1 MNDEYHNTNSIKIAH
16 HIFIINT
23 ENLSVPITYSIQND
37 CNLDASTVMNDPQ
50 GSALKSGLI
59 QATTITANK
68 ILFQY
73 PLTVQIDNII
83 DTTANCPQGQHC
95 LLVVSTIH
103 TVVMPGGDDADT
115 LEDELVEGIKESFE
129 DGSFFSSLPQGAAD
143 CPAGI
148 EGVGLSLDF
157 GYGKE

>member
-1 MNDEYHNTNSIKIAH
+1 MSIIIPTQSTAH

-115 LEDELVEGIKESFE
+115 LEDKLVEGIKESFE
-129 DGSFFSSLPQGAAD
+129 DGSFFSSLPQDAVD
-143 CPAGI
+143 CPLGI
-148 EGVGLSLDF
+148 GLEI

>member
-1 MNDEYHNTNSIKIAH
+1 VS
-16 HIFIINT
+16 
-23 ENLSVPITYSIQND
+23 ITYNIEND
-37 CNLDASTVMNDPQ
+37 CGFDAATVMNDPS

-59 QATTITANK
+59 QATTIAANK

-73 PLTVQIDNII
+73 PLTVQIENII
-83 DTTANCPQGQHC
+83 DMTANCPQGKNC
-95 LLVVSTIH
+95 LLVVSNIN
-103 TVVMPGGDDADT
+103 TVVLPMGDDADT
-115 LEDELVEGIKESFE
+115 LRDKLVDGVKESFE

>member
-1 MNDEYHNTNSIKIAH
+1 
-16 HIFIINT
+16 
-23 ENLSVPITYSIQND
+23 
-37 CNLDASTVMNDPQ
+37 MNDPS

-59 QATTITANK
+59 QATTIAANK

-73 PLTVQIDNII
+73 PLTVQIENII
-83 DTTANCPQGQHC
+83 DMTANCPQGKNC
-95 LLVVSTIH
+95 LLVVSNIN
-103 TVVMPGGDDADT
+103 TVVLPMGDDADT
-115 LEDELVEGIKESFE
+115 LRDKLVDGVKESFE